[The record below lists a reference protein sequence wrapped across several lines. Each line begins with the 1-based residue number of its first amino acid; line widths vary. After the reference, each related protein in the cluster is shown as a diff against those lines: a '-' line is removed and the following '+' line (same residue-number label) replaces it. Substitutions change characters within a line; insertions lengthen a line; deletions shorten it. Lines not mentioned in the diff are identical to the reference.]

1 MLHLIPPPIH
11 RLALRMVHGLR
22 KQWWRLARP
31 EVIGCRVLAFDGEDR
46 LLLIRHSY
54 GNQSWMAPGG
64 GMHRGED
71 PLIAAERE
79 FSEELGCPLDDA
91 VLLGVV
97 TEDLHG
103 ARNVVHVVAGTVGG
117 TPRPDGREV
126 IDTAAFSARDLPEN
140 MPRLLRATMQDWV
153 TAAKAARHS
162 GEAPGLARPPAPI
175 A

>member
-1 MLHLIPPPIH
+1 MLHLIPPPVH
-11 RLALRMVHGLR
+11 RLALRIVHGLR

-31 EVIGCRVLAFDGEDR
+31 KVIGCRVLAFDREDR
-46 LLLIRHSY
+46 VLLIRHSY
-54 GNQSWMAPGG
+54 GSGNWMAPGG

-71 PLIAAERE
+71 PVIAAGRE
-79 FSEELGCPLDDA
+79 FSEELRCPLDNP

-103 ARNVVHVVAGTVGG
+103 ARNVVHVVAGTIGG

-126 IDTAAFSARDLPEN
+126 IETAAFSPRDLPEN
-140 MPRLLRATMQDWV
+140 MPRLLRATMPDWV
-153 TAAKAARHS
+153 TAAKAVRHS
-162 GEAPGLARPPAPI
+162 GAAADPARPPAPT